1 MSCRSNFSQS
11 HSGTTC
17 IWISIVKIILYYYQ
31 NIDIPYRVA
40 ILILFAYI
48 YKIKYIINTKLFI
61 YFPQFDCKHFHICIF
76 DLSSHS
82 VANCAH
88 THSRI
93 FARFPLCPLYFTSSP
108 PPPPPNCYSCSAL
121 PGMRYAH
128 CFNADWTFKAA
139 LTFLVSSIKIKTE
152 KIVILRCF
160 VFLCSRCCCCC
171 RSLSFTT
178 SLSNLDAPWNHRTL
192 PGIFY
197 SPLHVVVFVY
207 ICVSLL
213 LSGTWSA

>member
-1 MSCRSNFSQS
+1 MY
-11 HSGTTC
+11 
-17 IWISIVKIILYYYQ
+17 IWLE
-31 NIDIPYRVA
+31 
-40 ILILFAYI
+40 L
-48 YKIKYIINTKLFI
+48 
-61 YFPQFDCKHFHICIF
+61 FHI
-76 DLSSHS
+76 
-82 VANCAH
+82 VANCALCTH

-93 FARFPLCPLYFTSSP
+93 FARFPLCPLNLTSPP

-171 RSLSFTT
+171 CRSLSFTT

-192 PGIFY
+192 PGICTLLSTLLY
-197 SPLHVVVFVY
+197 LY
-207 ICVSLL
+207 MYVSLL

>member
-1 MSCRSNFSQS
+1 MYIWLELTQRGKLCTHTQSQFCS
-11 HSGTTC
+11 FPPVSSLFHLSTT
-17 IWISIVKIILYYYQ
+17 STT
-31 NIDIPYRVA
+31 A
-40 ILILFAYI
+40 
-48 YKIKYIINTKLFI
+48 
-61 YFPQFDCKHFHICIF
+61 
-76 DLSSHS
+76 
-82 VANCAH
+82 
-88 THSRI
+88 
-93 FARFPLCPLYFTSSP
+93 
-108 PPPPPNCYSCSAL
+108 PPPNCYSCSAL

-192 PGIFY
+192 PGIFTLLSTLLY
-197 SPLHVVVFVY
+197 LY
-207 ICVSLL
+207 LYMYVSLL